1 MAVKATVISVPKTRV
16 SINNPQRAEIR
27 TVGIQP
33 SLSTVNSLRGLNDVD
48 ATSLDNNET
57 IVYDSASDKFV
68 VKELPVLNGGT
79 F

>member
-1 MAVKATVISVPKTRV
+1 MAVKATVVSVPKTRV